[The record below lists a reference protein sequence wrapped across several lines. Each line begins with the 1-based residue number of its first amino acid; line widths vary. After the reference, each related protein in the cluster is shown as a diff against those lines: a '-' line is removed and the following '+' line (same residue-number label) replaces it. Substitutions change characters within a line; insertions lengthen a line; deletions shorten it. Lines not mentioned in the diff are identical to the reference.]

1 VVRPSHPRRQAGAR
15 FFLVTINHVRFQSH
29 RIKDWKAEAEGM
41 AKQLE
46 ELKRQLVREETE
58 RRIENE
64 TIAERMVEWRA
75 EMKEARETMER
86 KMEDMKSEAGRESGK
101 TEQKIKELK
110 KKVKKMK
117 GHK

>member
-1 VVRPSHPRRQAGAR
+1 
-15 FFLVTINHVRFQSH
+15 
-29 RIKDWKAEAEGM
+29 M

-86 KMEDMKSEAGRESGK
+86 KMEDMKTRIPAATAGPAKLERPVRQPSRPVKRVCGHHGPVGQEACQLLPR
-101 TEQKIKELK
+101 
-110 KKVKKMK
+110 V
-117 GHK
+117 